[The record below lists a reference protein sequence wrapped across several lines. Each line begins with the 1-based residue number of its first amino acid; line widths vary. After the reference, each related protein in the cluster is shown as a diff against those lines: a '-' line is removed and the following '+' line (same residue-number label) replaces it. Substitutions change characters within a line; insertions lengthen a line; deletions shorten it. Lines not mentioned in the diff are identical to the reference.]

1 MSKIALIGKKLGM
14 TSVFENGNVVPVTL
28 LKVLPNVVVGI
39 RNYGNKCGLVLAGNG
54 EIKDKK
60 INKPQLME
68 LQKNNIKPHTNIKEF
83 AFDSEIK
90 FSPNTEMCIGDYL
103 INAKVDV
110 RGTTIGKGFQGV
122 MKRYGFGGMPA
133 SHGHSLSH
141 RSLGSTGNRTLPGRV
156 FKGKKMPGHM
166 GNVNICIQN
175 LVICAVDKENNIIAV
190 KGSIP
195 GKANS
200 VVYITDAVKAV
211 VDNKNVVNG
220 LSCEG

>member
-14 TSVFENGNVVPVTL
+14 TSIFENGKVVPITL
-28 LKVLPNVVVGI
+28 LKVLPNVVVDV
-39 RNYGNKCGLVLAGNG
+39 RKYDNKYGLVLAGNE

-60 INKPQLME
+60 VNKPQLVE
-68 LQKNNIKPHTNIKEF
+68 LQKKGIKAHREVKEF
-83 AFDSEIK
+83 EFDNEIK
-90 FSPNTEMCIGDYL
+90 FTPNTEMVIGDYL
-103 INAKVDV
+103 MNAVVDV
-110 RGTTIGKGFQGV
+110 RGATIGKGFQGA
-122 MKRYGFGGMPA
+122 MKRWGFGGMPA

-175 LVICAVDKENNIIAV
+175 LKICVVDKENNIIAV
-190 KGSIP
+190 RGSIP

-200 VVYITDAVKAV
+200 VVYITDAVKAIV
-211 VDNKNVVNG
+211 ENKSIVNG

>member
-14 TSVFENGNVVPVTL
+14 TNVFDNDKVVPVTL
-28 LKVLPNVVVGI
+28 LKVLPNVVVDV
-39 RNYGNKCGLVLAGNG
+39 RNYGNKYGLVLAGNE
-54 EIKDKK
+54 EIADRKV
-60 INKPQLME
+60 NKPQLVE
-68 LQKNNIKPHTNIKEF
+68 LQKKGVKPHREVKEF
-83 AFDSEIK
+83 EFDNEIK
-90 FSPNTEMCIGDYL
+90 FAPNTAMPVGDYL
-103 INAKVDV
+103 MNAVVDI
-110 RGTTIGKGFQGV
+110 RGTTIGKGFQGA

-175 LVICAVDKENNIIAV
+175 LTICAVDVENNIIAV
-190 KGSIP
+190 RGSVP

-200 VVYITDAVKAV
+200 VVYITDAVKQNTE
-211 VDNKNVVNG
+211 NKNVVNG
-220 LSCEG
+220 LICEG